1 MRSNWW
7 VYTVVAAVAAVAGLA
22 IAGLPDSAS
31 TDATIAAPEVTTSV
45 VPDATTTLMSTTTMT
60 ATTTTVPPTTQPPAT
75 PPPTTVPPTTQ
86 PPATP
91 PPTTVPPTAVYVVV
105 ANGGDAA
112 GIAGDVVADLGEL
125 AYERAFKTDGL
136 DTADRTIVYF
146 EDGYQ
151 GEALRLAADVGL
163 AADAIAPLDEAPG
176 VEGAVGAVELLLY
189 LGRDWA

>member
-75 PPPTTVPPTTQ
+75 PPPTTVPPT
-86 PPATP
+86 
-91 PPTTVPPTAVYVVV
+91 AVYVVV

-125 AYERAFKTDGL
+125 GYERAFKTDGL